1 MSIKKPS
8 ILFDMDGTTFDFP
21 EKLAARIAADN
32 SFPKS
37 FRLQMQDVNNR
48 TRYNIR
54 TLFEDPTQHLKLKK
68 MIQNIYQTQ
77 AFFASLEPYAWVV
90 NTIKAL
96 QERYDVWFC
105 TSPSEKACGSESE
118 KTKAILHYFWEEFRD
133 DININRDK
141 TKVRCNLLIDD
152 TPTVIKW
159 RYTPEREFLLM
170 NRASNQH
177 IIWVPRL
184 FLDKQEER
192 WIVIA
197 DVLVNKNK

>member
-1 MSIKKPS
+1 
-8 ILFDMDGTTFDFP
+8 MDGTTFDFP

-32 SFPKS
+32 SFPES

-54 TLFEDPTQHLKLKK
+54 TLFEDPTQHQTLKR

-77 AFFASLEPYAWVV
+77 SFFASLEPYPWVV
-90 NTIKAL
+90 DTILWLKD
-96 QERYDVWFC
+96 QYDIWFC
-105 TSPSEKACGSESE
+105 TSPSQIACWSESE

-133 DININRDK
+133 DINLNRDK
-141 TKVRCNLLIDD
+141 TKVICDILIDD
-152 TPTVIKW
+152 TPTVRNW
-159 RYTPEREFLLM
+159 RYTPSWQFLLM

-192 WIVIA
+192 WTEITN
-197 DVLVNKNK
+197 VLVNK